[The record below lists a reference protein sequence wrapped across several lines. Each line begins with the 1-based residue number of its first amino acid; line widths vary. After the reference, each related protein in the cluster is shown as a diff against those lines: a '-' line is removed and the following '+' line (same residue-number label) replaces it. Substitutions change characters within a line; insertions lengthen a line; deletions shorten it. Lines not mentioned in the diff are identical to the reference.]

1 MKKMELACDRLA
13 CPPATSPSDIS
24 GSDHVS
30 RAQKSLKTLLQH
42 WSKASTATHPPIEA
56 RLRKLRHLQSKL
68 DQKRL
73 TIAIFGMVNRGK
85 SAVLNALMGQSLLET
100 GPLNGV
106 TRKPCTLAW
115 QPHDP
120 DGSSIPELYRV
131 DLVDTPGLNE
141 VEGEVREQLAWSVA
155 ERADLILFVIAGDL
169 TQIEYQALLE
179 LRALHK
185 PILLVFNKIDLYPEQ
200 DRQSIYAQI
209 TSAELRQLV
218 SPAEIVLVAAAPKPV
233 RVRIHWPDGQISYEW
248 EQPEPQ
254 INQLQDK
261 IKSILKQEGAALL
274 GLNVLL
280 QADQLLKQ
288 IMALHDSR
296 QREAIHRLN
305 WQVLGGKS
313 LLISLNPLGALDLL
327 ISGVADLSLI
337 TLHSRLLHTPTTPLI
352 WGKVLGPLM
361 VNLGLL
367 ALLEVGTSGLLGN
380 PLLSP
385 EVWLGFSPLGSSL
398 VWGSALL
405 QGILAWGSGQWLQKR
420 SASLLPRA
428 MLTQPTSPHTGLVQ
442 ILEQLAPQS
451 ILYRLKSEFL
461 QLSEDKSE
469 EVKGRL

>member
-1 MKKMELACDRLA
+1 MGLAYDGLA
-13 CPPATSPSDIS
+13 VFPTPSPLAASDADPI
-24 GSDHVS
+24 
-30 RAQKSLKTLLQH
+30 RQAQQSLKSLLQH
-42 WSKASTATHPPIEA
+42 WSQATTAAHPPIEA
-56 RLRKLRHLQSKL
+56 RIRKLKHLHSKL
-68 DQKRL
+68 EQHRL

-115 QPHDP
+115 QPKEAH
-120 DGSSIPELYRV
+120 GSPIPAHYRV

-209 TSAELRQLV
+209 TSPELRQLV

-248 EQPEPQ
+248 ERPEPQ
-254 INQLQDK
+254 IDQLREK
-261 IKSILKQEGAALL
+261 IEIILNQEGAALL

-280 QADQLLKQ
+280 QADQHLRQ
-288 IMALHDSR
+288 IMAAHYSQ
-296 QREAIHRLN
+296 QRESIRRLN
-305 WQVLGGKS
+305 WQVIGGKT

-327 ISGVADLSLI
+327 ISGIADLSLI
-337 TLHSRLLHTPTTPLI
+337 TLLSRCLHTPITPVV
-352 WGKVLGPLM
+352 WGKVLRSLM
-361 VNLGLL
+361 LTLASL
-367 ALLEVGTSGLLGN
+367 ALLEVGTSSLMGN
-380 PLLSP
+380 ALLSP
-385 EVWLGFSPLGSSL
+385 EFWLGLSPFGSSL
-398 VWGSALL
+398 GWGSALL
-405 QGILAWGSGQWLQKR
+405 QGILAWGSGQWLQHR
-420 SASLLPRA
+420 SADLLPRA
-428 MLTQPTSPHTGLVQ
+428 TLTHLTSPHSRLVQ

-461 QLSEDKSE
+461 QLSEDPPE
-469 EVKGRL
+469 GVTRRL

>member
-1 MKKMELACDRLA
+1 MGFAYDRLA
-13 CPPATSPSDIS
+13 VPPTTSRLAAPDADPILQ
-24 GSDHVS
+24 
-30 RAQKSLKTLLQH
+30 AQQSLKSLLHH
-42 WSKASTATHPPIEA
+42 WSQATTAAHPPIEA
-56 RLRKLRHLQSKL
+56 RLRKLKHLHSKL
-68 DQKRL
+68 EQQRL

-85 SAVLNALMGQSLLET
+85 SAVLNALMGKSLLET

-115 QPHDP
+115 QPKKAH
-120 DGSSIPELYRV
+120 GSPIPAHYRV

-209 TSAELRQLV
+209 TSAELRQLM

-248 EQPEPQ
+248 ERPEPQ
-254 INQLQDK
+254 IDQLREK
-261 IKSILKQEGAALL
+261 IEMILRQEGAALL

-280 QADQLLKQ
+280 QADQHLKQ
-288 IMALHDSR
+288 IMAVHDSQ
-296 QREAIHRLN
+296 QRESMRRLN
-305 WQVLGGKS
+305 WQVIGGKT
-313 LLISLNPLGALDLL
+313 LLITLNPLGVLDLL

-337 TLHSRLLHTPTTPLI
+337 TLLSRLLHTPISPVV
-352 WGKVLGPLM
+352 WGKMFGPLALT
-361 VNLGLL
+361 LGSL
-367 ALLEVGTSGLLGN
+367 ALLEVGTGGLLGN
-380 PLLSP
+380 ALLSP
-385 EVWLGFSPLGSSL
+385 ESWPGLAPPGSSFA
-398 VWGSALL
+398 WGNALL
-405 QGILAWGSGQWLQKR
+405 QGVLAWGGGQWLQKR
-420 SASLLPRA
+420 SADLLPTA
-428 MLTQPTSPHTGLVQ
+428 LLNHPTSPHTRLVQ
-442 ILEQLAPQS
+442 ILEQLPSQS

-461 QLSEDKSE
+461 QLSEDSLQAP
-469 EVKGRL
+469 RQA